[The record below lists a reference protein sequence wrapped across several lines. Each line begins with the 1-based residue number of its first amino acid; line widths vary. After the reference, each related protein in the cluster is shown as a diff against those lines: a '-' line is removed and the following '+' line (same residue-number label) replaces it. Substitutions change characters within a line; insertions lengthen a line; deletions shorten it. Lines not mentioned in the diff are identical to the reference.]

1 MIQPADIMPTLLAAS
16 PDFRP
21 AWEEHLRYWGDE
33 AAGVYNDT
41 AAFVH
46 YLVERYEQGDRA
58 TFPLVFDAIENF
70 MVRGTPD
77 SRDVASLG
85 ILETLQVVASHY
97 PFGSEAFEE
106 YLGPVSKVV
115 WNELA
120 STWEGKSSLADVIR
134 SEAGGTR

>member
-1 MIQPADIMPTLLAAS
+1 MIQQADIMPTLLAVC

-21 AWEEHLRYWGDE
+21 SWEDHLRYGGE
-33 AAGVYNDT
+33 EKAGIYIDT

-58 TFPLVFDAIENF
+58 TFPLVFDAIESF
-70 MVRGTPD
+70 LVRGTPD
-77 SRDVASLG
+77 TRDVASLG

-97 PFGSEAFEE
+97 PFGAEAFEE
-106 YLGPVSKVV
+106 YLGPTSTVV

-120 STWEGKSSLADVIR
+120 RTWEGKSSLADVIR
-134 SEAGGTR
+134 SEAGGNT